1 MVGAIRNSLS
11 YRVASP
17 FIALW
22 QMFDDKMGN
31 HGLSLAEVESPY
43 CIFGISRPCGPTAR

>member
-17 FIALW
+17 FMALW
-22 QMFDDKMGN
+22 QKFDDKMGN
-31 HGLSLAEVESPY
+31 YGLSLAEVESPY